1 MLRTAQAKAPRKT
14 GQRSARQYLGRVHR
28 QRQGRPT
35 ALRLPSGKEM
45 AGAGSSMNCIYSFTD
60 PDDRTGRCGDDRR
73 VILPPLPRQGSR
85 IPSYAGA
92 RIRGIRLGPLRW
104 EQKGRT
110 SHSPDYSVLGRTL
123 GQVTHG
129 PPGPSIRP
137 ENALGWDMVSVGGR
151 MGPRSKRAASACPTG
166 QHPNLRLRG
175 SWLRHGGW
183 ATPCCRR
190 PEMSR
195 DPDPLRMCG

>member
-1 MLRTAQAKAPRKT
+1 MQQHTGRTGHAVT
-14 GQRSARQYLGRVHR
+14 GHAGHSYTRDAAWTYVGHHR
-28 QRQGRPT
+28 
-35 ALRLPSGKEM
+35 ALRA
-45 AGAGSSMNCIYSFTD
+45 AGGRLEGLWID

-195 DPDPLRMCG
+195 DPDPLRTCG